1 MKIFFRIAVV
11 CFFAFSAAAKSP
23 DEFIIS
29 MWCGPMPGGDYDAKY
44 KEVADCNFTH
54 ASFACSGNSVE
65 HNQAALV
72 ACQKYGLKCIVSD
85 KRFWKAPKPGVSV
98 TNNWDAAIADYAK
111 YPALAGYF
119 LGDEPQI
126 GGFPPLAPVSR
137 YLAEKDPAH
146 FTWINLMPNYA
157 TDAQLGGTN
166 YPGYVELFCETVKPP
181 LLSYDHYALFEGQER
196 GSYFENMEIIRRAGL
211 LHDIPMAFI
220 FLVTPH
226 GTYRNPSETDL
237 RWQVNTALAYGCKA
251 LFYFTYF
258 TITDPAANFHNGI
271 IDPQG
276 HRTEHYEM
284 AKRINV
290 ELKVLGPTLVKLTST
305 AVYHTGKLPSGC
317 KELPGDAPIR
327 VDGDASLII
336 GLLKH
341 DDGSRWAIVVNRDL
355 HKPVSAKLAFD
366 EKIRRVKELRPA
378 DGKLASVRL
387 RDHETVFE
395 MPAAGLRVLNLGH

>member
-1 MKIFFRIAVV
+1 MKTFLRIVAA
-11 CFFAFSAAAKSP
+11 CLLAFATKAKSL

-29 MWCGPMPGGDYDAKY
+29 YWCGPPAGGDYDAKY

-54 ASFACSGNSVE
+54 ASFACSGNSVA
-65 HNQAALV
+65 HNQATLV

-85 KRFWKAPKPGVSV
+85 KRFWKAPKPGVSI

-126 GGFPPLAPVSR
+126 GGFVPLAPVSR

-181 LLSYDHYALFEGQER
+181 LLSYDHYALFDGQER
-196 GSYFENMEIIRRAGL
+196 ASYFENMEIIRRAGL

-237 RWQVNTALAYGCKA
+237 RWQVNTSLAYGCKA

-276 HRTEHYEM
+276 RRTEHYEM
-284 AKRINV
+284 AKRING
-290 ELKVLGPTLVKLTST
+290 ELKVLGKTLIKLTSK
-305 AVYHTGKLPSGC
+305 AVYHTGAIPSGC
-317 KELPGDAPIR
+317 RELPADAAIHLDR
-327 VDGDASLII
+327 DASLVI
-336 GLLKH
+336 GFLTH
-341 DDGSRWAIVVNRDL
+341 EDGSRWAIVVNRDL
-355 HKPVSAKLAFD
+355 RKPVSAALSFD

-378 DGKLASVRL
+378 DGKLANVKL
-387 RDHETVFE
+387 HDHAAVIQ
-395 MPAAGLRVLNLGH
+395 MPPAGIEILKLAD